1 MVVNESLESRTKL
14 SNSIAEI
21 NTELIV
27 RYKDIDKVA
36 GIVAEIEEY
45 LQTSSDLDSI
55 LSRGCHVKG
64 ISEKGVHLSL
74 TGTMAA
80 HARGRRRAV
89 YTELYLSAERIV
101 RQHGAFLSA
110 ELGYELPPT
119 FQADA

>member
-1 MVVNESLESRTKL
+1 M

-74 TGTMAA
+74 TGDDGGACEGEAA
-80 HARGRRRAV
+80 GLCN
-89 YTELYLSAERIV
+89 TELYLSAERIV
-101 RQHGAFLSA
+101 RQHGALFERGTWLRVA
-110 ELGYELPPT
+110 TRL
-119 FQADA
+119 FRADA